1 MGREPSGRRKWNDL
15 VQEEEWPGRKGEL
28 GNFQELKEAAVV
40 KKRGG
45 GGVKQRQIMQDLMGF
60 ILKTKEAA
68 GERG

>member
-1 MGREPSGRRKWNDL
+1 MGREPSERRKGKEGER
-15 VQEEEWPGRKGEL
+15 EEEGQGRKGEH
-28 GNFQELKEAAVV
+28 GNFQERKEAAVV
-40 KKRGG
+40 KKGG